1 MPFEGACTETA
12 FYDLSRMR
20 FEAFDKAGEDIYY
33 LTENKLHRC
42 NSEEQGESIIR
53 TPVAEV
59 PCLPVRREFISDIL
73 IL

>member
-1 MPFEGACTETA
+1 MMNPDGTE
-12 FYDLSRMR
+12 
-20 FEAFDKAGEDIYY
+20 EAVRIIESSTFIDVFDKAGEDIYY

>member
-1 MPFEGACTETA
+1 MMNPDGTE
-12 FYDLSRMR
+12 
-20 FEAFDKAGEDIYY
+20 EAVRIIESSTFIDVFDKAGEDIYY

-73 IL
+73 IF